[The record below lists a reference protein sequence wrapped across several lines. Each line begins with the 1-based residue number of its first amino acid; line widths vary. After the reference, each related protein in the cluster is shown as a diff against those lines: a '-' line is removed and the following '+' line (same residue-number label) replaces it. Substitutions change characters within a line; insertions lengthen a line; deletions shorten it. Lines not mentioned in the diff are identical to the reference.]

1 MRNIPRVFA
10 WSWVKF
16 SYKCAHEKGFMK
28 FLPALDDIELILRQT
43 STTTNDITNELWP
56 KNENTDQ
63 GGEKGEEHT
72 DSEHSH
78 D

>member
-1 MRNIPRVFA
+1 
-10 WSWVKF
+10 
-16 SYKCAHEKGFMK
+16 MK